1 MFYNN
6 LKELPIKYYSNKDFD
21 NAINTIVTDM
31 FDFTG
36 VSGQNQNKNSCSY
49 ILKEKDNN
57 IIFQCLASSIEK
69 EMLEISFKNK
79 MLLVETK
86 DNPKDLPFFRSLNY
100 SLKLKKE
107 INSDSSFASLKNG
120 VLTVTMPLKE
130 DQKEKKIRFK

>member
-6 LKELPIKYYSNKDFD
+6 LRDLPIKYYNSKDFD
-21 NAINTIVTDM
+21 NAINSIVTDM

-36 VSGQNQNKNSCSY
+36 TTSQNQKNNSY
-49 ILKEKDNN
+49 SYVLREKDDNV
-57 IIFQCLASSIEK
+57 IFQCLAPSVEE

-86 DNPKDLPFFRSLNY
+86 ESPKDLPFFKALNY
-100 SLKLKKE
+100 SLNLKKE
-107 INSDSSFASLKNG
+107 IDTDTSYASLKNG
-120 VLTVTMPLKE
+120 VLTVTMPFKE